1 MEPTAHSLV
10 NNQEP
15 ISAVSAD
22 SLQGREE
29 GLAIP
34 AKSAAGGHLRPHTA
48 ANASQG
54 WIAMPTNLLRML
66 RVLGGDLSVCVAG
79 VGGDFTGQS
88 SELAEVSMLL
98 KASANQSVLGNRW
111 QRTGIA
117 TVVLSD
123 THESLVAFSQN

>member
-48 ANASQG
+48 AKATQG
-54 WIAMPTNLLRML
+54 GITMPTNLLRML

-79 VGGDFTGQS
+79 AGGDFTGQS
-88 SELAEVSMLL
+88 SELAEVSMFAESLC
-98 KASANQSVLGNRW
+98 QSISSRKQMAENRH
-111 QRTGIA
+111 A
-117 TVVLSD
+117 PVVLSD